1 MSCACQTLVSKPGTA
16 IKNVSPKRTRRKNLM
31 NEIERRD
38 IQQLKNMGFE
48 SCDPRFQEHLF
59 VGRHKTPRRIDSTS
73 RAALHTKSNHTF
85 LAPIASLTTGG
96 PALSPFRPAQR
107 ISHLICFL
115 RPLHL
120 RYNFFSR
127 QMHRNELIRGFT
139 GQFFQFRQSGL
150 SSHDGSSPYASPVR
164 QTLEQVIFS
173 IHVGTL

>member
-38 IQQLKNMGFE
+38 IQQLKNMVFE

-85 LAPIASLTTGG
+85 LAPVVSPRADRRF
-96 PALSPFRPAQR
+96 PPFRSAHFPFN
-107 ISHLICFL
+107 L
-115 RPLHL
+115 
-120 RYNFFSR
+120 FS
-127 QMHRNELIRGFT
+127 
-139 GQFFQFRQSGL
+139 
-150 SSHDGSSPYASPVR
+150 SSPPSSLQFLQSADASQR
-164 QTLEQVIFS
+164 THS
-173 IHVGTL
+173 RIH

>member
-38 IQQLKNMGFE
+38 IQQLENMVFE

-59 VGRHKTPRRIDSTS
+59 VGRHKTPSRIDSTS

-85 LAPIASLTTGG
+85 LAPVV
-96 PALSPFRPAQR
+96 SPRADRRFPRSAQR
-107 ISHLICFL
+107 FSHLICFL

-139 GQFFQFRQSGL
+139 SQFFQFRQSGL